1 MTATIGAS
9 LKDART
15 KKSVSLDDVHAKI
28 KIHPR
33 VLQLL
38 EEDKFDKLPS
48 PLFAK
53 SFLKSY
59 ADFLELNTDSLLEIY
74 DREKQ
79 KEPDQ
84 VLFLRPAD
92 PTAKHKANAKI
103 ETRRIAGIVLAILAL
118 VLFLSGIPQ
127 KTIGAWAMKMKPA
140 KSATTK
146 AIKKEKEK
154 KDEAALLPKVQP
166 EAESRGE
173 AEWLNSVKL
182 KNFPQIAKKTPLDL
196 EIRALDAVWVHVTGD
211 GAILFQGILKKGVS
225 GKYTAK
231 DMIEVWTG
239 NAANMS
245 LSLNKTSLGS
255 PGKGFV
261 KKMQISRDGIRVA
274 ASNNN

>member
-9 LKDART
+9 LKEART

-38 EEDKFDKLPS
+38 EEDKFEKLPS

-59 ADFLELNTDSLLEIY
+59 AEFLELNTDSLLEIY

-92 PTAKHKANAKI
+92 PTAKHKANTKI
-103 ETRRIAGIVLAILAL
+103 ETKRIGGIALAILAL
-118 VLFLSGIPQ
+118 LLFLSGVPQ
-127 KTIGAWAMKMKPA
+127 KAIGAWAMKMKPS
-140 KSATTK
+140 KSATSK
-146 AIKKEKEK
+146 AIKKDNDK
-154 KDEAALLPKVQP
+154 KDAAALLPKAQQDV
-166 EAESRGE
+166 EAKNEG
-173 AEWLNSVKL
+173 EWLNSVKL
-182 KNFPQIAKKTPLDL
+182 GNFPQISKKAPLDL
-196 EIRALDAVWVHVTGD
+196 EIRALDAVWVHITGD
-211 GAILFQGILKKGVS
+211 GAVLFQGILKKGVS
-225 GKYTAK
+225 GKYIAK

-245 LSLNKTSLGS
+245 LSLNKASLGS

>member
-9 LKDART
+9 LKEART

-38 EEDKFDKLPS
+38 EEDKFEKLPS

-103 ETRRIAGIVLAILAL
+103 ETKRIAGIALAILAL

-140 KSATTK
+140 KSATSK
-146 AIKKEKEK
+146 AIKKDKEK
-154 KDEAALLPKVQP
+154 KDEASVLPKIQK
-166 EAESRGE
+166 ESE
-173 AEWLNSVKL
+173 VKQETEWLNSVKL
-182 KNFPQIAKKTPLDL
+182 GNFPQISKKSPLDL
-196 EIRALDAVWVHVTGD
+196 EVKALDAVWVHITGD
-211 GAILFQGILKKGVS
+211 GAVLFQGILKQGVS

-245 LSLNKTSLGS
+245 LSLNKNSLGS

>member
-9 LKDART
+9 LKEART

-38 EEDKFDKLPS
+38 EEDKFEKLPS

-59 ADFLELNTDSLLEIY
+59 AEFLELNTDSLLEIY

-103 ETRRIAGIVLAILAL
+103 ETKRIAGIALVVLALL
-118 VLFLSGIPQ
+118 LFLSGIPQ

-140 KSATTK
+140 KSATSK
-146 AIKKEKEK
+146 AIKKDKEK
-154 KDEAALLPKVQP
+154 KDDAVLQTKTQQD
-166 EAESRGE
+166 AEVKNE

-182 KNFPQIAKKTPLDL
+182 GNFPQISKKSPLDL
-196 EIRALDAVWVHVTGD
+196 EIRALDAVWVHITGD
-211 GAILFQGILKKGVS
+211 GAVLFQGILKKGVS
-225 GKYTAK
+225 GKYSAK

-245 LSLNKTSLGS
+245 LWLNKTSLGS